1 MYEYMVDEDKLV
13 YLNFYSLLNDED
25 DELLRRF
32 IFDRSLLVLK
42 YSSQNLDHYYSSGR
56 AYIAST
62 IPK

>member
-42 YSSQNLDHYYSSGR
+42 YSSQNLDHYYSSEGR
-56 AYIAST
+56 I
-62 IPK
+62 